1 MLKESFELSLIFEQ
15 RNNSIGFIMDSVRM
29 QDAHQ
34 AKDSRHSQ
42 QRRGK
47 VFASTTM
54 DEKDPCSF
62 HGHLVKALAAP
73 SEEKD
78 SRHSQQRR
86 PKLANAGTPLN
97 CWRQHAQQCKK
108 AHQNFLQ
115 LSLINI
121 WNSGPV

>member
-1 MLKESFELSLIFEQ
+1 MLKNTFEFSQIFQ
-15 RNNSIGFIMDSVRM
+15 QSTSSIGFIMDSVRM

-47 VFASTTM
+47 LFTSAN
-54 DEKDPCSF
+54 DETDPCSF
-62 HGHLVKALAAP
+62 RGHLVKALAAV

-86 PKLANAGTPLN
+86 PKNANAASPLN
-97 CWRQHAQQCKK
+97 CWRLHSQQREAQ
-108 AHQNFLQ
+108 QNFLQ
-115 LSLINI
+115 LSLMNL
-121 WNSGPV
+121 WSSGPA